1 METSYRHDVDENS
14 RKQIQPLHRLHKNLL
29 SVKG

>member
-1 METSYRHDVDENS
+1 METSNRQDDDENS
-14 RKQIQPLHRLHKNLL
+14 RKQIQPLHCLLKNLL